1 MQEKGNLS
9 INSEN
14 FMPII
19 KKWLYTDKDIFIRE
33 LVSNAC
39 DAVTKLQKL
48 SMMGEADI
56 PAEEAYEIHVVLDQ
70 DKKTLQIIDNGIGM
84 TADEIKKYI
93 NQIAFSGA
101 TDFLSKFEGKTEDEG
116 SEIIGH
122 FGLGFYSAF
131 MVADTVEIDSLSYQ
145 KGAEPAKWRCNGGID
160 YEMEAGERTERG
172 TTITL
177 FIGADGEEFLNE
189 ATLYAAMRKYCAFM
203 PVPIFVDVLK
213 EETEEEKAA
222 AKKAENT
229 VHVSPEEAAKLT
241 TEGAM
246 DLLQEQQDA
255 AEEAKAE
262 EPKPLNDTNPLWQR
276 KPSECTD
283 EDYKAFYHQVFN
295 DLNDPLF
302 WIHLNMDYPFR
313 LKGIL
318 YFPKL
323 VEQMDMMDE
332 WEMQKADESFYTTV
346 ETSKTFFG
354 IYESLRKY
362 LALYLRLR
370 ENFSGTQS
378 SLIRQV
384 NSYIHKNYNQN
395 ISLQTIAD
403 TFLVSCGHLSR
414 LYRKETGVSLISA
427 INNRRIEVAKRLLKD
442 PRNRVFEVARAVGIE
457 EPTYFTHLFTQVTG
471 VSPSAYRKQLESLGG
486 HPL

>member
-1 MQEKGNLS
+1 
-9 INSEN
+9 
-14 FMPII
+14 
-19 KKWLYTDKDIFIRE
+19 
-33 LVSNAC
+33 
-39 DAVTKLQKL
+39 
-48 SMMGEADI
+48 
-56 PAEEAYEIHVVLDQ
+56 
-70 DKKTLQIIDNGIGM
+70 M

-189 ATLYAAMRKYCAFM
+189 ATLYAAMRILCFM

-255 AEEAKAE
+255 AEE
-262 EPKPLNDTNPLWQR
+262 QR
-276 KPSECTD
+276 
-283 EDYKAFYHQVFN
+283 Q
-295 DLNDPLF
+295 
-302 WIHLNMDYPFR
+302 R
-313 LKGIL
+313 
-318 YFPKL
+318 
-323 VEQMDMMDE
+323 
-332 WEMQKADESFYTTV
+332 
-346 ETSKTFFG
+346 
-354 IYESLRKY
+354 
-362 LALYLRLR
+362 
-370 ENFSGTQS
+370 
-378 SLIRQV
+378 
-384 NSYIHKNYNQN
+384 
-395 ISLQTIAD
+395 
-403 TFLVSCGHLSR
+403 
-414 LYRKETGVSLISA
+414 
-427 INNRRIEVAKRLLKD
+427 
-442 PRNRVFEVARAVGIE
+442 
-457 EPTYFTHLFTQVTG
+457 
-471 VSPSAYRKQLESLGG
+471 SPS
-486 HPL
+486 H

>member
-1 MQEKGNLS
+1 MRSDSPETILGMLEDYCASFIKSGEPFHIFKKNMLS
-9 INSEN
+9 V
-14 FMPII
+14 
-19 KKWLYTDKDIFIRE
+19 YT
-33 LVSNAC
+33 
-39 DAVTKLQKL
+39 
-48 SMMGEADI
+48 
-56 PAEEAYEIHVVLDQ
+56 VL
-70 DKKTLQIIDNGIGM
+70 
-84 TADEIKKYI
+84 TADVK
-93 NQIAFSGA
+93 
-101 TDFLSKFEGKTEDEG
+101 
-116 SEIIGH
+116 
-122 FGLGFYSAF
+122 
-131 MVADTVEIDSLSYQ
+131 
-145 KGAEPAKWRCNGGID
+145 
-160 YEMEAGERTERG
+160 
-172 TTITL
+172 
-177 FIGADGEEFLNE
+177 
-189 ATLYAAMRKYCAFM
+189 
-203 PVPIFVDVLK
+203 
-213 EETEEEKAA
+213 
-222 AKKAENT
+222 
-229 VHVSPEEAAKLT
+229 
-241 TEGAM
+241 
-246 DLLQEQQDA
+246 
-255 AEEAKAE
+255 
-262 EPKPLNDTNPLWQR
+262 
-276 KPSECTD
+276 
-283 EDYKAFYHQVFN
+283 
-295 DLNDPLF
+295 
-302 WIHLNMDYPFR
+302 
-313 LKGIL
+313 
-318 YFPKL
+318 
-323 VEQMDMMDE
+323 QMDMMDE